1 MRQALV
7 LIPAALLAATTTV
20 NAQTIGD
27 RSAVVAAQV
36 PARINIGMNISE
48 RISNLSFEEQYRA
61 DQAIRR
67 QLYRMAMEEC
77 ALLAEVMKAECKLTS
92 LSVNTSFQTNNDY
105 PMINSSV
112 NGQYEIIPRR

>member
-7 LIPAALLAATTTV
+7 LIPVVLLAAMTAA

-27 RSAVVAAQV
+27 RPAAVPQV
-36 PARINIGMNISE
+36 PTRINIGMNISE
-48 RISNLSFEEQYRA
+48 RISSLSFEEQYRA
-61 DQAIRR
+61 DQALQR

-77 ALLAEVMKAECKLTS
+77 TLLADVMRAECRLMS
-92 LSVNTSFQTNNDY
+92 LNVNTNFQNNNDR
-105 PMINSSV
+105 PTMNSSV

>member
-1 MRQALV
+1 MRQASV
-7 LIPAALLAATTTV
+7 LISAALLVAATAA
-20 NAQTIGD
+20 NAQTVSD
-27 RSAVVAAQV
+27 RPAVAAQV
-36 PARINIGMNISE
+36 PTRINIGMNISE

-77 ALLAEVMKAECKLTS
+77 TLLAEVMRAECKLTS
-92 LSVNTSFQTNNDY
+92 LSVNTNFQNNSDH
-105 PMINSSV
+105 PMMNSSV

>member
-7 LIPAALLAATTTV
+7 LVPLVLLAVTTAAS
-20 NAQTIGD
+20 AQTSGD
-27 RSAVVAAQV
+27 RQAVPVQV
-36 PARINIGMNISE
+36 PTRIDIGMSISE
-48 RISNLSFEEQYRA
+48 RISGVSFEEQHRA

-77 ALLAEVMKAECKLTS
+77 ALLAEVMRAECKLTS
-92 LSVNTSFQTNNDY
+92 LSVNTNFQNNNDH

>member
-1 MRQALV
+1 MRQVRV
-7 LIPAALLAATTTV
+7 LIPVALLAATTAA
-20 NAQTIGD
+20 NAQAIGD
-27 RSAVVAAQV
+27 RQAVAAQV

-92 LSVNTSFQTNNDY
+92 LSVNTNFQNNNDH
-105 PMINSSV
+105 PMMNSSV
-112 NGQYEIIPRR
+112 NGQYEIIPRW

>member
-7 LIPAALLAATTTV
+7 LIQAALLAATTAA

-27 RSAVVAAQV
+27 RPAVAAQV

>member
-7 LIPAALLAATTTV
+7 LLPMVLLAATTAA

-27 RSAVVAAQV
+27 RPAVAAQV
-36 PARINIGMNISE
+36 PTRINIGMSISE
-48 RISNLSFEEQYRA
+48 RISGVSLEEQYRA

-77 ALLAEVMKAECKLTS
+77 TLLAEVMRAECKLTS
-92 LSVNTSFQTNNDY
+92 LSVNTNFQNNNDH

>member
-7 LIPAALLAATTTV
+7 LMPAAALLAAAAA
-20 NAQTIGD
+20 NAQPVSD
-27 RSAVVAAQV
+27 RPAVVAQV
-36 PARINIGMNISE
+36 PTRINIGMNISE
-48 RISNLSFEEQYRA
+48 RISGLSFEEQYRA

-77 ALLAEVMKAECKLTS
+77 ALLAEVMRAECKLTS
-92 LSVNTSFQTNNDY
+92 LSVNTNFQNNSDH
-105 PMINSSV
+105 PMMNSSV